1 LANSGTVVAFVN
13 VNDQCNTGITAQTLM
28 NFCRSV
34 DGMASLIVPSMGMS
48 LTPMKEVI
56 LQSSGG
62 SDTES
67 NQMVMNRPPV
77 KKRKNKRP
85 DDSIDQII
93 ANVEEGNH
101 SDDDPMKAGV
111 RITNS
116 WTLATPKQAC

>member
-1 LANSGTVVAFVN
+1 
-13 VNDQCNTGITAQTLM
+13 
-28 NFCRSV
+28 
-34 DGMASLIVPSMGMS
+34 MASLIVPSMGMS